1 MHFLT
6 YAMQKETET
15 QTRDVSFF
23 VKYNRRYFLS

>member
-15 QTRDVSFF
+15 QPRDVSFF